1 MEPFEERVLRYIKQQ
16 QLILAGDRLLIACS
30 GGVDSMALLH
40 FFDAVKNFLQI
51 DIAVV
56 HVDHMLRGEV
66 SAQDRLFVEAFCRER
81 GITVYSTAIPIPKI
95 LEQEGGNSQ
104 AICRRERYQFFDDV
118 MEKEHYTKLVTA
130 HHADDQ
136 LETMLMALTKAA
148 TINGIQ
154 GMRPSRI
161 FSQGTIIRPFLLVTK
176 REIGE
181 YLERKGGFYREDA
194 SNAKDTY
201 TRNRFRHHIIPLL
214 VEENK
219 QVAIH
224 ASQLSTQLQQDND
237 YLMELAHQAFHRI
250 VTKKG
255 ENLYVVEIRA
265 YQKVP
270 VALQKRLI
278 LILLNYIYNNVST
291 LHSQSLLSSIFT
303 LFTTENGS
311 ATVHLPAQFIA
322 RREYGIVT
330 FGPAQSV
337 SVQAPYILVQNKWQK
352 FADFEIF
359 IGPSNQQQEGDCYY
373 FCSST
378 VKLPLTVRTRK
389 QGDRIQLVGMEHAKR
404 LSRLFIDDKIPL
416 EKRDSWPIL
425 VDSEDNLL
433 AVLGVRVN
441 NKFSKQRRA
450 DDDYMLITRLT
461 E

>member
-1 MEPFEERVLRYIKQQ
+1 MEPFEKRVVRFIKQQ
-16 QLILAGDRLLIACS
+16 QLIVAGDRLLIACS

-40 FFDAVKNFLQI
+40 FFDAVKEFLQI
-51 DIAVV
+51 DIAVA

-66 SAQDRLFVEAFCRER
+66 SAQDRAFVEKFCKER
-81 GITVYSTAIPIPKI
+81 GITIYSTAIPIPTI

-104 AICRRERYQFFDDV
+104 AICRRERYQFFDEV
-118 MEKEHYTKLVTA
+118 MNKEQYTKLVTA

-161 FSQGTIIRPFLLVTK
+161 FSQNTIIRPFLLVTK

-201 TRNRFRHHIIPLL
+201 TRNRFRHHVIPLL

-219 QVAIH
+219 HVAIH

-255 ENLYVVEIRA
+255 ENLYEVEIHA
-265 YQKVP
+265 YQNEP

-303 LFTTENGS
+303 LFMTENGS
-311 ATVHLPAQFIA
+311 ATIHLPAQFIA

-352 FADFEIF
+352 FADFDLF
-359 IGPSNQQQEGDCYY
+359 IGPSDQQLDGDCYY
-373 FCSST
+373 FSSSE
-378 VKLPLTVRTRK
+378 VKFPLTIRTRK
-389 QGDRIQLVGMEHAKR
+389 QGDRIHLVGMEHAKR

-416 EKRDSWPIL
+416 EKRDRWPLL
-425 VDSEDNLL
+425 VDSDDTIL
-433 AVLGVRVN
+433 AILGVRVN
-441 NKFSKQRRA
+441 NQFSKQRRA